1 MVAKSWGLPCLP
13 LPTPLAQVSVDAHR
27 HCEKPSL
34 AVYYRTFWGGFGY
47 CVMFCFVCF
56 FNKGHFSN
64 CSGLLIA
71 PHPAQS
77 HPQGQARDGTQLLT
91 R

>member
-47 CVMFCFVCF
+47 CVVFCFVCF
-56 FNKGHFSN
+56 F
-64 CSGLLIA
+64 
-71 PHPAQS
+71 
-77 HPQGQARDGTQLLT
+77 
-91 R
+91 